1 MRKTGGFENIQ
12 GVLMALCMVIT
23 AAFAA
28 HAASYALSV
37 KANQR
42 TQAWNRYYEK
52 SISTDHM
59 YTVLHSFW
67 NRGCANALKV
77 SNANCGFQMFRGHGI
92 LDADVNLVGLNAD
105 GSLKL
110 NWGTFDSIYDAGKAA
125 NMWPMLEVGFTPPA
139 LASGTATVGL
149 WYDGVSPNM
158 SQPKN
163 WNTWMDLMDSIVTHV
178 ENRYGADV
186 VRTKWY
192 FEIWNEASWMYS
204 GGEGCY
210 QTLYDYSV
218 TGLLK
223 ADPTIKVGGPAY
235 SAQSSIG
242 GIPSLINHCL
252 TGTNAATGTKGTKL
266 DFVSYHKYG
275 TDADAKCG
283 TASPANAIAVNCF
296 HKEMVDIVKAIP
308 AFKGELINDEWGPNS
323 GIMTYRDLEC
333 CASFVAK
340 TIHLINENG
349 ANYPPP
355 AMFGFWALSDL
366 YEENQNHTDRY
377 TFAEATQGIFLRGD
391 PTISDSWE
399 VGKPSYEA
407 FRMLHKLGAW
417 EVSCTGGK
425 MTTDGL
431 NAVATVST
439 NNDSLQI
446 LIYNQY
452 DGGAADPTTVDNV
465 TLTVDSI
472 PFAPAQVRSE
482 HWVVDFSHS
491 NAYRPWAAMGK
502 PAKPTAAQWAQL
514 KQAAMLT
521 HFDSVATPTLTGK
534 SWSKTFTQNY
544 YSVGLIIL
552 TKAGSVS
559 TAPARPAD
567 EIQTIRATIQ
577 GKNVLV
583 AMPNSG
589 TYQVQLFT
597 TSGRKILE
605 KTVNGPGKSVVSLSN
620 VPRGAYILKCNCQ
633 ANSLKSLVIVE

>member
-1 MRKTGGFENIQ
+1 MRKYFKN
-12 GVLMALCMVIT
+12 GVVLLL
-23 AAFAA
+23 AAFIVCLMIYGVDAA
-28 HAASYALSV
+28 TYTLSV
-37 KANQR
+37 NANHR
-42 TQAWNRYYEK
+42 TQQWNRFYEK

-67 NRGCANALKV
+67 GRGCANALKV
-77 SNANCGFQMFRGHGI
+77 GNSECGFQMFRGHGI
-92 LDADVNLVGLNAD
+92 LDADVNLVGLNTD

-110 NWGTFDSIYDAGKAA
+110 NWSAFDSIYDAGKAA

-139 LASGTATVGL
+139 LASGTATIGL
-149 WYDGVSPNM
+149 WYNGVSPNETV
-158 SQPKN
+158 PKN
-163 WNTWMDLMDSIVTHV
+163 WNTWMDLMDSIVHHV
-178 ENRYGADV
+178 ENRYTVDV
-186 VRTKWY
+186 VRNKWY
-192 FEIWNEASWMYS
+192 FEVWNEASWMYS
-204 GGEGCY
+204 GGEGGY
-210 QTLYDYSV
+210 QTLYDYTV

-223 ADPTIKVGGPAY
+223 ADPNIKVGGPAY
-235 SAQSSIG
+235 SAPSSVG

-275 TDADAKCG
+275 TDADATCG
-283 TASPANAIAVNCF
+283 NGSPANAISVNCF
-296 HKEMVDIVKAIP
+296 HKKMVDIVKAIP

-349 ANYPPP
+349 SNYPPP
-355 AMFGFWALSDL
+355 AMFGYWALSDL
-366 YEENQNHTDRY
+366 YEENQNNTNRY

-399 VGKPSYEA
+399 IGKPSFEA
-407 FRMLHKLGAW
+407 YRMLHKLGAW

-425 MTTDGL
+425 LTTDGL

-452 DGGAADPTTVDNV
+452 DGGTADPTTVDNV
-465 TLTVDSI
+465 TLAVDSV
-472 PFAPAQVRSE
+472 PFAPGKIRAE
-482 HWVVDFSHS
+482 HWVVDYSHS
-491 NAYRPWAAMGK
+491 NAYRPWVAMGK
-502 PAKPTAAQWAQL
+502 PPKPTATQWAQL

-534 SWSKTFTQNY
+534 SWTKIFTHNY

-552 TKAGSVS
+552 TGGNVPAVS
-559 TAPARPAD
+559 PASIPVFQSINVTVNGKNARFIMPFTGAYQVRLFTTGGRKVM
-567 EIQTIRATIQ
+567 ETQASGQ
-577 GKNVLV
+577 GKN
-583 AMPNSG
+583 AFSFRKIPAG
-589 TYQVQLFT
+589 TY
-597 TSGRKILE
+597 ILQCATAT
-605 KTVNGPGKSVVSLSN
+605 KTMGMPVF
-620 VPRGAYILKCNCQ
+620 
-633 ANSLKSLVIVE
+633 VER

>member
-1 MRKTGGFENIQ
+1 MLKYFKSSGAA
-12 GVLMALCMVIT
+12 ALSTIALICAVT
-23 AAFAA
+23 SGAYGAT
-28 HAASYALSV
+28 YTLSV

-42 TQAWNRYYEK
+42 TQAWNRYYER

-59 YTVLHSFW
+59 YTVLHSHW
-67 NRGCANALKV
+67 GRGCANALKV

-92 LDADVNLVGLNAD
+92 LDADVNLVALNTD

-110 NWGTFDSIYDAGKAA
+110 NWSAFDSIYDAGKAA
-125 NMWPMLEVGFTPPA
+125 NMWPILEIGFTPPA
-139 LASGTATVGL
+139 LASSNTMISSL
-149 WYDGVSPNM
+149 WYNGVSPNM
-158 SQPKN
+158 SQPKD
-163 WNTWMDLMDSIVTHV
+163 WNTWMNLMDSIVMHV
-178 ENRYGADV
+178 ENRYGAAV
-186 VRTKWY
+186 VRNNWY

-204 GGEGCY
+204 GGEGGY

-223 ADPTIKVGGPAY
+223 GDPNIKVGGPAY
-235 SAQSSIG
+235 SAPSSIG

-275 TDADAKCG
+275 TDDDSKCG
-283 TASPANAIAVNCF
+283 TGSVANATAVNCF

-308 AFKGELINDEWGPNS
+308 AYKGELINDEWGPNS
-323 GIMTYRDLEC
+323 GINSARDLEC

-340 TIHLINENG
+340 TIHLLNENG
-349 ANYPPP
+349 AAYPPP

-366 YEENQNHTDRY
+366 YEENQNNISRY
-377 TFAEATQGIFLRGD
+377 SFAEATQGIFIRGD

-407 FRMLHKLGAW
+407 FRMLHKLGAF

-425 MTTDGL
+425 ITDGL

-439 NNDSLQI
+439 NNDSIQI
-446 LIYNQY
+446 LIYNHYEGNSQQ
-452 DGGAADPTTVDNV
+452 PTVVDNV

-472 PFAPAQVRSE
+472 PFAPAQIRAE
-482 HWVVDFSHS
+482 HWVVDYSHS
-491 NAYRPWAAMGK
+491 NAYRPWVTMGK
-502 PAKPTAAQWAQL
+502 PAQPTATQWAQL

-521 HFDSVATPTLTGK
+521 HYDSVATPTLTGK

-552 TKAGSVS
+552 TKAGGVS
-559 TAPARPAD
+559 TAPARPAG
-567 EIQTIRATIQ
+567 EIQTMRAIVQ
-577 GKNVLV
+577 GKKVII
-583 AMPNSG
+583 AMPLSG
-589 TYQVQLFT
+589 AYQVQLFT
-597 TSGRKILE
+597 TGGRKIME
-605 KTVNGPGKSVVSLSN
+605 KDVNGPGKSVVSLAKL
-620 VPRGAYILKCNCQ
+620 PTGAYILKCNNPG
-633 ANSLKSLVIVE
+633 NSLKSLVIVE

>member
-12 GVLMALCMVIT
+12 GVLMALCLVT
-23 AAFAA
+23 AAIVVQAA
-28 HAASYALSV
+28 NYTLSV

-178 ENRYGADV
+178 ENRYGATI
-186 VRTKWY
+186 VRNNWY

-204 GGEGCY
+204 GGEGGY

-223 ADPTIKVGGPAY
+223 ADPAIKVGGPAY

-283 TASPANAIAVNCF
+283 TASPANATAVNCF

-340 TIHLINENG
+340 TIHLVNENG
-349 ANYPPP
+349 SSYPPP

-366 YEENQNHTDRY
+366 YEENQNNTNRY

-399 VGKPSYEA
+399 IGKPSYEA
-407 FRMLHKLGAW
+407 FRMLHKLGAF

-425 MTTDGL
+425 ITDGL
-431 NAVATVST
+431 NAVATVSA

-446 LIYNQY
+446 LVYNHY
-452 DGGAADPTTVDNV
+452 DGGAADPTTIDNV

-472 PFAPAQVRSE
+472 PFAPAQIRAE
-482 HWVVDFSHS
+482 HWVVDYSHS
-491 NAYRPWAAMGK
+491 NAYRPWVTMGK
-502 PAKPTAAQWAQL
+502 PAKPTAGQWAQL

-552 TKAGSVS
+552 TKANGVS
-559 TAPARPAD
+559 TAEARPAS
-567 EIQTIRATIQ
+567 EIQAMGAVIQ

-583 AMPNSG
+583 SMPFAG
-589 TYQVQLFT
+589 PYQVRLYT
-597 TSGRKILE
+597 IDGRTIVE
-605 KTVNGPGKSVVSLSN
+605 KLLTGPGKSLVSLEN
-620 VPRGAYILKCNCQ
+620 VPTGAYILKC
-633 ANSLKSLVIVE
+633 ANATNSRRSLVMIDK